1 MASAKEFEEFARA
14 LRVCMRLARSETKD
28 ERIRGNLIEIA
39 RQWVQLVLDEEDIS
53 AIASRF
59 SPNFAAGILRL
70 PLPD

>member
-14 LRVCMRLARSETKD
+14 LRVCMRFASGTRD
-28 ERIRGNLIEIA
+28 QRIREKLIEIA